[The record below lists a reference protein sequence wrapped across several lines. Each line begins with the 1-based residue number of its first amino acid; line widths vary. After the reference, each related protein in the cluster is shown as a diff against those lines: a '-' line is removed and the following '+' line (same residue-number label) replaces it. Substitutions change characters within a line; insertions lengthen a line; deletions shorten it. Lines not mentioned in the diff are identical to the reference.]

1 MICISIFI
9 VSLSLLCQ
17 EVYIWLV
24 NEFHLINIYSI
35 LSISSHVLGR
45 NVDCRFSRNVFH
57 VSINV
62 AYFLSCVSWWTYFPF
77 LGCSFFIYKMVMLG
91 LCTYLGSTGGFTG
104 GSGSK
109 ELSCQCRRCKR
120 CRFNPW
126 VKKISW
132 RRAWQLTPV
141 FLPGDPMD
149 RGALWATIHRVSKSQ
164 KQLCVTEHSTG
175 SIEFQYTILT
185 RTL

>member
-1 MICISIFI
+1 MICISILI
-9 VSLSLLCQ
+9 VSLCLPHQ
-17 EVYIWLV
+17 GVYFWPV

-45 NVDCRFSRNVFH
+45 NVHCRFGRNVFH

-77 LGCSFFIYKMVMLG
+77 LRCSFFIYKMIMLG
-91 LCTYLGSTGGFTG
+91 LCTYLGSTGGFPGGTG
-104 GSGSK
+104 GK
-109 ELSCQCRRCKR
+109 EPSCQCRRCKR

-126 VKKISW
+126 VKKISCM
-132 RRAWQLTPV
+132 AWQPTPV

-149 RGALWATIHRVSKSQ
+149 KGAWWATIHRVSKSQ
-164 KQLCVTEHSTG
+164 NNCVWL
-175 SIEFQYTILT
+175 SIPQNLLSSNILY
-185 RTL
+185 

>member
-9 VSLSLLCQ
+9 VSLSLLRQ

-45 NVDCRFSRNVFH
+45 NVHCRFSRNVFH

-132 RRAWQLTPV
+132 RRAWQLTPLV
-141 FLPGDPMD
+141 LPGVSPWTEEPG
-149 RGALWATIHRVSKSQ
+149 RLQSIGFQRVKNN
-164 KQLCVTEHSTG
+164 CVWL
-175 SIEFQYTILT
+175 SIAQDLLSSNILY
-185 RTL
+185 